1 MITLKSK
8 KKRSNSSRAWLTR
21 QLNDPYVLR
30 AQADGYRSRSAYK
43 LKEIDKKFK
52 LLKPGQIVI
61 DLGCAPGGWLQVV
74 TEQVPGGIV
83 IGVDLQDV
91 APIGNAELIKGDF
104 TEQSTVDILLERL
117 NGKHVDVVLSDMAAA
132 ACGISAVDAVRITV
146 LVQHVADFCDQVL
159 RSGGS
164 MVAKV
169 LRGGTETQ
177 ILNELKR
184 QFSKVVHF
192 KPESSRQDSAEMFVI
207 ALGRKSGPFT

>member
-1 MITLKSK
+1 MVTLKDK

-21 QLNDPYVLR
+21 QLNDPYVLQ
-30 AQADGYRSRSAYK
+30 AKADGYRSRSAYK
-43 LKEIDKKFK
+43 LREIDKKFR
-52 LLKPGQIVI
+52 LLKPGQVVV

-74 TEQVPGGIV
+74 TERASDGIV

-91 APIGNAELIKGDF
+91 APIGNVEFIKGDF

-117 NGKHVDVVLSDMAAA
+117 NGKHVDVVLSDMAAP
-132 ACGISAVDAVRITV
+132 ACGIPAVDTVRITV

-184 QFSKVVHF
+184 KFSKVVHF

-207 ALGRKSGPFT
+207 ALGRKSNPN